1 MSKRKPYYLIIAALF
16 FSTVISFF
24 LPFLHLPKQKDVTGE
39 GYKIDKVTAALNS
52 KVVKDV
58 SKETG
63 IAKSIVYN
71 TAKNIVN
78 GKDRQTIESRLKE
91 DEYFIIDILSERM
104 NEKVESLK
112 NGENWTREHFPILI

>member
-58 SKETG
+58 SG
-63 IAKSIVYN
+63 ISQKKS
-71 TAKNIVN
+71 K
-78 GKDRQTIESRLKE
+78 
-91 DEYFIIDILSERM
+91 FLSS
-104 NEKVESLK
+104 SL
-112 NGENWTREHFPILI
+112 GLFGRPSAV